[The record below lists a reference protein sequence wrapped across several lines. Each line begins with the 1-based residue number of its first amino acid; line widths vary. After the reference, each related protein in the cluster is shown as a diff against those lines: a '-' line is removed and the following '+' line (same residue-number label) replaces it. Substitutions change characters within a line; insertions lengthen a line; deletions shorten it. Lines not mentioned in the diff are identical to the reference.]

1 MFAKPRLATAAIA
14 SAVMLAACAANNAR
28 QTTAA
33 ALTAILA
40 ADYRSEEDR
49 ARDRYRHPKET
60 LLFFGL
66 RPEMSVLEVWPEP
79 GWYTEVI
86 APLLRDKGK
95 YYAAVIAAD
104 PDSKYITQRLENYH
118 HKLAERPDLYDRVAV
133 VSFPTD
139 GSDAVPPASVD
150 MVVTFRNI
158 HNWMGRA
165 AAAQAFATMYRALKP
180 GGVLGVVEHR
190 GNPAVAQDPK
200 AKSGYVNEDYA
211 IRLIEAQGFR
221 LVAKSQAN
229 ANPKDTKDYEQGVW
243 TLPPTYRLG
252 DKDRD
257 KYTAI
262 GESDRFTLRFVKPL
276 K

>member
-1 MFAKPRLATAAIA
+1 MFANLKLAAAAIA
-14 SAVMLAACAANNAR
+14 SAVLVTACAATSSR
-28 QTTAA
+28 QGTAE
-33 ALTAILA
+33 ALTGILA
-40 ADYRSEEDR
+40 ADYRAEENR

-60 LLFFGL
+60 LLFFGI

-86 APLLRDKGK
+86 APLVRDKGR

-104 PDSKYITQRLENYH
+104 PESKYITQRLEEYR
-118 HKLAERPDLYDRVAV
+118 HKLAERPDLYDRVSV
-133 VSFPTD
+133 VSFPAD

-158 HNWMGRA
+158 HNWMSRDT
-165 AAAQAFATMYRALKP
+165 AAQAFAIMYRALKP

-190 GNPAVAQDPK
+190 GNPAVAQDPN
-200 AKSGYVNEDYA
+200 AKSGYVNEDSA
-211 IRLIEAQGFR
+211 IKLIEAQGFR
-221 LVAKSQAN
+221 LIAKSQVN
-229 ANPKDTKDYEQGVW
+229 ANPRDTKDYEQGVW

-257 KYTAI
+257 KYAAI
-262 GESDRFTLRFVKPL
+262 GESDRCTLRFVKPL